1 MLSYYFLEK
10 LLSNYLASLNMGT
23 LLVLNYFSIIFYIDY
38 IVDQK
43 VKNITFKFIFKKKV
57 ILILWMKT

>member
-1 MLSYYFLEK
+1 
-10 LLSNYLASLNMGT
+10 MGT

-43 VKNITFKFIFKKKV
+43 VKNITLKFIFKKKV